1 MAKHY
6 WKYVVLFLMSIS
18 LHAQN
23 PVAFQITSEEG
34 LPNQTIYSIIQD
46 DRGFIWLGTDA
57 GLYKYDGIRY
67 YEYKHPLQKSRSLTG
82 LEKAMDGK
90 IYMYNFNGQI
100 FYIENDS
107 LKLLT
112 SWDKG
117 SVSNIC
123 IDKNSNLWVSYSEGI
138 TSLSNKTNKWSYF
151 ATTPKYPTGN
161 FTHSCFFDNNNMFWC
176 IGPKGLIQID
186 NGVEKYYSLSWSEG
200 KVSGEYQLAFHSQQ
214 KFIFSRVDGEI
225 FHLVAGNI
233 KPFYSKNLNP
243 LLKDKKI
250 TRVEED
256 HQNRIWIYTFSGVIV
271 YDIKQD
277 ASELLYE
284 DIAFSSGI
292 KDHEHSYW
300 LSTLHDGLLRVPELS
315 YKLWLIK
322 DNEKSNIKTNKVVRA
337 TSSVFFS
344 TVKGNIGELS
354 IKANA
359 IKLIE
364 LNSKQ
369 DIQCLAL
376 TEGKQSILF
385 SLQNN
390 TFKINQNKPQIV
402 SENFPPAK
410 DILQIENNYVIATSK
425 GAFWYSPEKNS
436 KTEVLNKKW
445 TRSIAYDKTN
455 HQLWLAT
462 NSGIDI
468 YTYKNQHWEYIS
480 TQLDSVQIISLS
492 ISSKN
497 KIHALSFNGNIY
509 ELSYNQPS
517 SLLTSIDQTI
527 IVYQIKENDECL
539 FLATNKGLWIYNL
552 QNKKIQ
558 VMNRL
563 SGLASNNIDGLDIDD
578 KYIWLATSKGIQQ
591 IPLHTHNKL
600 TSSKIYLKNISVN
613 NAIVNYK
620 NELSLNYNDELKV
633 ELNAVAL
640 SSENQFQYAYRLNNN
655 NSWIY
660 LPAEINQIELPT
672 LNSGSFNLEIKLVD
686 HLGKDSVNTVVIK
699 GIVKPPFWQRW
710 WFYLVIGI
718 TCLLIALI
726 VFKQR
731 VKIIQKKQA
740 KELERINLEHQ
751 LKLSQETALRAQ
763 MNPHFIFNVLN
774 SIKSYIYENDKK
786 KAASYLQRF
795 SDLVRKILEQS
806 SMSWVKLDE
815 EIELLKLYIELESM
829 LFIDEF
835 NYSIQIDDNI
845 DTSHTSLPSL
855 ILQPFIENA
864 FKHGLRHKL
873 GEKKLDIFFAMD
885 TTNTVLNVTI
895 TDNGIGRDQSKI
907 INDSNTKK
915 HRSFST
921 DAINKV
927 TVLNQ
932 NQPGIIAIDYLDL
945 YNNNHESIGTSV
957 VIKIK
962 SND

>member
-1 MAKHY
+1 MAKNY
-6 WKYVVLFLMSIS
+6 WKYILLFFIKIS
-18 LHAQN
+18 LNAQN

-82 LEKAMDGK
+82 LEKAIDGK

-107 LKLLT
+107 LKLLNA
-112 SWDKG
+112 WDKG

-123 IDKNSNLWVSYSEGI
+123 IDKNSNLWVCYKEGI
-138 TSLSNKTNKWSYF
+138 AKLTHKTNTWKNF
-151 ATTPKYPTGN
+151 ASATKYPTGN
-161 FTHSCFFDNNNMFWC
+161 YTNSCFVDKNNIFWC
-176 IGPKGLIQID
+176 LGPKGLIQINQD
-186 NGVEKYYSLSWSEG
+186 IETNYPLNWQKG
-200 KVSGEYQLAFHSQQ
+200 KVSGEYQLAFYSKQ
-214 KFIFSRVDGEI
+214 KFIFSIIDGEI
-225 FHLVAGNI
+225 YSLDNGNI

-277 ASELLYE
+277 TSELLYE

-337 TSSVFFS
+337 NSSIFFS

-364 LNSKQ
+364 LNSKL

-376 TEGKQSILF
+376 TEDKQSVLF
-385 SLQNN
+385 GVQNN
-390 TFKINQNKPQIV
+390 TFKIKEDKPKTV

-410 DILQIENNYVIATSK
+410 DILQIKNNYVIATSK

-517 SLLTSIDQTI
+517 SLLTTIDQTI
-527 IVYQIKENDECL
+527 IGYQIKENDECL

-558 VMNRL
+558 MMNRL

-591 IPLHTHNKL
+591 IPLHTHNKS

-640 SSENQFQYAYRLNNN
+640 SSENQFEYAYRLNNN

-672 LNSGSFNLEIKLVD
+672 LSSGSFNLEIKLVD
-686 HLGKDSVNTVVIK
+686 HLGKNSVNTVVIK

-718 TCLLIALI
+718 TCLLIVLI

-835 NYSIQIDDNI
+835 NYSIQIDDKI

-873 GEKKLDIFFAMD
+873 GEKKLDILFTMD
-885 TTNTVLNVTI
+885 PTNTVLNVTI
-895 TDNGIGRDQSKI
+895 TDNGVGRSQSKI

-915 HRSFST
+915 HQSFST

-932 NQPGIIAIDYLDL
+932 NQPGIIAINYLDL
-945 YNNNHESIGTSV
+945 YNNNASIGTSV